1 MQSSL
6 ISFGRS
12 LISHWL
18 LIAAG
23 AFLLSMLF
31 LVGNLYSSQVELRQD
46 ADARLVSFG
55 KIRATAIGDFLI
67 GRRQA
72 AERLA
77 SSEDIANYFSNLDLG
92 MSVKYEL
99 SPIWLQSSAAFS
111 RLWTGRNIRANRPT
125 CGWLSSTT
133 TASFKLTSARPA
145 RRHLRRRVT
154 RPSRAFKS
162 MGSAA

>member
-6 ISFGRS
+6 INFGRS

-46 ADARLVSFG
+46 ADARLVSIG
-55 KIRATAIGDFLI
+55 KLRAAAIGDFLI

-77 SSEDIANYFSNLDLG
+77 SSEDIANYFSNLDL
-92 MSVKYEL
+92 
-99 SPIWLQSSAAFS
+99 
-111 RLWTGRNIRANRPT
+111 
-125 CGWLSSTT
+125 T

-154 RPSRAFKS
+154 RPSRAFRS